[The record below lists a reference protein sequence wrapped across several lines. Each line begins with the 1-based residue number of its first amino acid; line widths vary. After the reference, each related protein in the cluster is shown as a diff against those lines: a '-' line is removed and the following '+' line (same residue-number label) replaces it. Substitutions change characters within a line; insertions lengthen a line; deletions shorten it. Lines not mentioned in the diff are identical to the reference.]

1 MVELKLEARALKLKK
16 AVLENTVEL
25 PKKEPG
31 KCNQILKRLK
41 NPINTPIFGWKVL
54 YFR

>member
-1 MVELKLEARALKLKK
+1 MIVELKLEARALELKK
-16 AVLENTVEL
+16 AVLEGTVEL
-25 PKKEPG
+25 LKK
-31 KCNQILKRLK
+31 NRASQILKRLK